1 MNNITIFNNSEFGNL
16 RGLEINNEPWFVG
29 KDVAEALGYSN
40 SSKAV
45 ITHVDDDDKKKIML
59 KADSQNGN
67 VVTEANIINE
77 SGLYS
82 LILSSKLPN
91 AKRFKRWVTS
101 EVLPSLRKTGTYSLA
116 TRNYSDLSTN
126 TQTLYLMLDSI
137 AENERRVRQLEGDV
151 GLIKTDVE
159 TARENLKTAASAIK
173 SESNWRSDIKN
184 KINQIVRAKG
194 TTWEIEWPLLYRE
207 LEERA
212 RCNLTAR
219 KNNRIRRMMQ
229 AGIPKGTINKVRKID
244 VVEADPKLK
253 EIFSKIVAE
262 SMILYCMK

>member
-40 SSKAV
+40 HRKAL
-45 ITHVDDDDKKKIML
+45 IDHVDDDDKTDGVTIR
-59 KADSQNGN
+59 DSIGRNQQP
-67 VVTEANIINE
+67 VLINE

-82 LILSSKLPN
+82 LILSSKLPS
-91 AKRFKRWVTS
+91 AKKFKRWVTS
-101 EVLPSLRKTGTYSLA
+101 EVLPSLRKTGNYSLT

-137 AENERRVRQLEGDV
+137 AENERRVKQLEGDV

-173 SESNWRSDIKN
+173 LESNWRSDLKN
-184 KINQIVRAKG
+184 TINQIVRAKG

-229 AGIPKGTINKVRKID
+229 AGIPKGTINKIRKID

-262 SMILYCMK
+262 SIILYCMK